1 MAKASKINGVSI
13 HVARRVNNT
22 RKSLIATLPGDT
34 AVTRR
39 AHMWQCKFEA
49 TSNDR
54 WSCYHTASGFDPN
67 EPYGDSTSTYAPTSY
82 WTANNVNGYN
92 RGGMQSQIYGEDS
105 NGVGWWGAVRSNDNL
120 RQFMHASSSQVIAG
134 ENPNTNSWPYD
145 GQGVDPSVRPVNYAK
160 VAFGAFDKV
169 WVLGKEDINQDSL
182 CISYSDPQQ
191 TNNAMSWER
200 VANLKSGQLE
210 VCMVSNLVG
219 RKWAAIQSP
228 RFFLNTGS
236 LSSSV
241 ANINDWNEVNS
252 NIGLTVNAWAWGQR
266 DGESSDGRFVAVGE
280 LVGGNYGIFYST
292 DNGVNWTQA
301 TATAPPSESPQIL
314 LDVTYD
320 GRRDRFIAVGART
333 HVLTSSDGGVNW
345 GPVIPEAPTNN
356 KTLHGV
362 ETDNF
367 NVILTGDDVTFYIS
381 TGSLDTFE
389 KIPTPKTS
397 SSDINTAADSFMAA
411 NPSVVRDQVGHGNES
426 VNTAQ
431 FL

>member
-39 AHMWQCKFEA
+39 ALMWQCKFELGGL
-49 TSNDR
+49 NR
-54 WSCYHTASGFDPN
+54 WSCYHTASNFNED

-82 WTANNVNGYN
+82 WTANSVNGYDK
-92 RGGMQSQIYGEDS
+92 GGMQSQIYGEDS
-105 NGVGWWGAVRSNDNL
+105 TGKGWWGAVRSNDNI
-120 RQFMHASSSQVIAG
+120 RQFMHATSSQVIAG
-134 ENPNTNSWPYD
+134 EPSPFTTSWPYD
-145 GQGVDPSVRPVNYAK
+145 GQGSEPSVRPYNFSR

-169 WVLGKEDINQDSL
+169 WVLGKKGVSQDSL
-182 CISYSDPQQ
+182 CVSYSDPQQ
-191 TNNAMSWER
+191 TDNAMSWER
-200 VANLKSGQLE
+200 VANLKSAQNEL
-210 VCMVSNLVG
+210 CMISNLVG

-252 NIGLTVNAWAWGQR
+252 NIGLTVYAWAWAQR
-266 DGESSDGRFVAVGE
+266 DGESSDGRFVAVGDT
-280 LVGGNYGIFYST
+280 VGGNYGIFYST

-301 TATAPPSESPQIL
+301 TATAEPGETADRL
-314 LDVTYD
+314 RDVTYD
-320 GRRDRFIAVGART
+320 ARRDIFITVGNRT
-333 HVLTSSDGGVNW
+333 HILTSSDGGENW
-345 GPVIPEAPTNN
+345 GYVIPEGATNRQN
-356 KTLHGV
+356 LHGV

-367 NVILTGDDVTFYIS
+367 NVILTGNDTSFYIS

-389 KIPTPKTS
+389 EIPVPKTS
-397 SSDINTAADSFMAA
+397 SLDLDSTANSFRSAT
-411 NPSVVRDQVGHGNES
+411 PSIVRDQVGKSSWDPNI
-426 VNTAQ
+426 A
-431 FL
+431 